1 MLRAVKL
8 KKMEVNLAFYRKED
22 WNKFLSI
29 IDDRDSMFD
38 TWTEWHKSYLRTKK
52 ELSDNGFKVNDFE
65 VDIEK
70 LDKYCQENRLKNN
83 GKTRSQFVSS
93 IK

>member
-1 MLRAVKL
+1 
-8 KKMEVNLAFYRKED
+8 MEVNLAFYRKKD
-22 WNKFLSI
+22 WKKFLTM

-38 TWTEWHKSYLRTKK
+38 TWKEWHKSYLKTKK
-52 ELSDNGFKVNDFE
+52 ELSVYGLKVNDVE
-65 VDIEK
+65 VDIAK
-70 LDKYCQENRLKNN
+70 LDKYCQENGLKNN

>member
-1 MLRAVKL
+1 
-8 KKMEVNLAFYRKED
+8 MEVNLAFYRNKD
-22 WNKFLSI
+22 WKKFLSI

-38 TWTEWHKSYLRTKK
+38 TWEEWHKSYHRTKK
-52 ELSDNGFKVNDFE
+52 ELLDNGFKVNDVE
-65 VDIEK
+65 VDLKK
-70 LDKYCQENRLKNN
+70 LDKYCQENGLKNN